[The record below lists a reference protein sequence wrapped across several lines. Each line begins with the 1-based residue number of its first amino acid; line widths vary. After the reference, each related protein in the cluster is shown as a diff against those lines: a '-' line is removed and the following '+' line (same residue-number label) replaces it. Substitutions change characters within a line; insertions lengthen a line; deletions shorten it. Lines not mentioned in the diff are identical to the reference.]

1 MAYIKLAAAIADAER
16 YIAENP
22 RINDILTPCR
32 CDAQYSSISCSCL
45 PSRLDEAKA
54 KLAKID
60 LSQGTS
66 SISRQST
73 YNYTH
78 HVDTCDCGNCYKAR
92 MDSGTQGLSQKN
104 TKDSTKQ

>member
-32 CDAQYSSISCSCL
+32 CDAQSCSVSCSCL
-45 PSRLDEAKA
+45 PSRLNEAKV
-54 KLAKID
+54 KIAKINHP
-60 LSQGTS
+60 QAAS
-66 SISRQST
+66 SISRQTT

-78 HVDTCDCGNCYKAR
+78 HVDTCDCGTCYKAR
-92 MDSGTQGLSQKN
+92 MDSGTQKAYEKARKDT
-104 TKDSTKQ
+104 TK